1 MKSFIIILFIIC
13 SGHALSQTK
22 KAPMNVIVTDYS
34 GIAIPN
40 DKITFVGKNSK
51 LEIIGITNER
61 GFFKVHLPA
70 GDEYA
75 IKVEVIGEQLDY
87 TTFEVPT
94 PPPGAIFNTRTM
106 EIRYELP
113 ESVVLEDLNFASG
126 QYVIQKESYPVLDQ
140 LAEYL
145 IRKKTTKIRV
155 EGHTDSDGSEASN
168 KALSENRAKAVK
180 LYLEGKGVPAALID
194 AKGLGEEKPIED
206 NSTASGKAK
215 NRRQRFTSS
224 RTKFGIGFAFFRL
237 SRQ

>member
-1 MKSFIIILFIIC
+1 
-13 SGHALSQTK
+13 
-22 KAPMNVIVTDYS
+22 MNVIVTDYS

-40 DKITFVGKNSK
+40 DKITFVGKHSK
-51 LEIIGITNER
+51 LEIVGITNER

-126 QYVIQKESYPVLDQ
+126 KYVIKEESYSVLDQ

-155 EGHTDSDGSEASN
+155 EGHTDSDGSQASN
-168 KALSENRAKAVK
+168 KILSENRAQAVK
-180 LYLEGKGVPAALID
+180 SYLEGKGVPAGLIE
-194 AKGLGEEKPIED
+194 AKGLGEENPIED

-215 NRRQRFTSS
+215 NRRTE
-224 RTKFGIGFAFFRL
+224 IHL
-237 SRQ
+237 VEN